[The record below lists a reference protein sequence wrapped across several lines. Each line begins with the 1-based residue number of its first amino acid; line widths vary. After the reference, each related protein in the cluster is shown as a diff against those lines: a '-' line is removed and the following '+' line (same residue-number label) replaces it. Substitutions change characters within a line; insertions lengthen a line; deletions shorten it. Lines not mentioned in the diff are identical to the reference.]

1 MAIDRAVVIRDMVK
15 QGVTFTA
22 AFLVRDA
29 LVALTQ
35 MILSSFIGLGGVV
48 RGAVTASPAASVS
61 NLLPWTK
68 LTELVSH
75 VATAGIFLA
84 IAYAIA
90 DDLFSSAEDR
100 TDDRTDNR
108 GSDRG

>member
-1 MAIDRAVVIRDMVK
+1 MAIDRAAVIRDMVK

-48 RGAVTASPAASVS
+48 RGAVTASPSSVS

-90 DDLFSSAEDR
+90 DDLFSSADR
-100 TDDRTDNR
+100 ADASADDRADN
-108 GSDRG
+108 GS